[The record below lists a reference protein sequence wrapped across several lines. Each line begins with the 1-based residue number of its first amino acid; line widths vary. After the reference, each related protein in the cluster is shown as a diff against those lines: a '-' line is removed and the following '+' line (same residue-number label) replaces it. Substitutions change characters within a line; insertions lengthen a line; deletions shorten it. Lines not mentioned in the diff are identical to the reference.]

1 MAAGAGFGHILRET
15 YRPARDSL
23 NMACI
28 DGQDLAER
36 MFSPAPILTRVFGE

>member
-1 MAAGAGFGHILRET
+1 MAAGTGFRHIFRET
-15 YRPARDSL
+15 YRPAGDRL

-36 MFSPAPILTRVFGE
+36 MFSPAPIVTRVFGA